1 MALRGRLIDVESC
14 CMVNWFYKM
23 EAGVF
28 PARQPKLEGW
38 ILDFKSSPFL
48 YVLGFCVV
56 GFIIVQSV
64 FFLVRAWRRG
74 KQLGMTTAT
83 LKNTVV
89 SSALFTIAPALAIVA
104 TVLTLSKALG
114 LVLPWIRLTV
124 IGAIQYEVPAAEAAI
139 NAFGISTGLSQP
151 VTDPEVFAAVA
162 WVMTIG
168 SILPLVIVPF
178 ALKKIQKSIGKV
190 STKDPKGA
198 DTMAATAFIGLI
210 AAFIGRAVL
219 GKGQQA
225 VIGDGAGILSVATL
239 LFAILFMLVLQK
251 LCTKFTLKWLEPF
264 AMPVSMFAAM
274 GMAMLLANVLPPD
287 IAFLEWRG

>member
-1 MALRGRLIDVESC
+1 MIDVESC

-48 YVLGFCVV
+48 YILGVCVV

-190 STKDPKGA
+190 STKDPKWA
-198 DTMAATAFIGLI
+198 DTMAAAAFIGLI

>member
-1 MALRGRLIDVESC
+1 
-14 CMVNWFYKM
+14 MVNWFYKM

-190 STKDPKGA
+190 STKDPKWA
-198 DTMAATAFIGLI
+198 DTMAAAAFIGLI

-225 VIGDGAGILSVATL
+225 VIGDGPGILSVATL

>member
-1 MALRGRLIDVESC
+1 MIDVESC

-178 ALKKIQKSIGKV
+178 ALKKIQKTQPSLLRKPCNRQTPIRDGNMLNWMKKQAQSILTIHIH
-190 STKDPKGA
+190 S
-198 DTMAATAFIGLI
+198 L
-210 AAFIGRAVL
+210 
-219 GKGQQA
+219 
-225 VIGDGAGILSVATL
+225 
-239 LFAILFMLVLQK
+239 MLAQLQK
-251 LCTKFTLKWLEPF
+251 D
-264 AMPVSMFAAM
+264 
-274 GMAMLLANVLPPD
+274 MLLKK
-287 IAFLEWRG
+287 

>member
-1 MALRGRLIDVESC
+1 
-14 CMVNWFYKM
+14 MVNWFYKM

-190 STKDPKGA
+190 STKDPKWA
-198 DTMAATAFIGLI
+198 DTMAAAAFIGLI

-219 GKGQQA
+219 GKGPA
-225 VIGDGAGILSVATL
+225 GRDRRRRRNPERCNAFICHSFYAGFAEALHKVHPEMAGAFCYACEHVCGYGHGDAAG
-239 LFAILFMLVLQK
+239 K
-251 LCTKFTLKWLEPF
+251 C
-264 AMPVSMFAAM
+264 AAAGYRFS
-274 GMAMLLANVLPPD
+274 GMERLGS
-287 IAFLEWRG
+287 I

>member
-1 MALRGRLIDVESC
+1 MA
-14 CMVNWFYKM
+14 
-23 EAGVF
+23 
-28 PARQPKLEGW
+28 ARQT
-38 ILDFKSSPFL
+38 
-48 YVLGFCVV
+48 
-56 GFIIVQSV
+56 
-64 FFLVRAWRRG
+64 AWDDDSHSE
-74 KQLGMTTAT
+74 
-83 LKNTVV
+83 NTVV

-178 ALKKIQKSIGKV
+178 ALKKSKKHREGFHQGSKV
-190 STKDPKGA
+190 GGYHGCRRFYWPDCRFYRARRARKRPAGRDRRRRRNPERCN
-198 DTMAATAFIGLI
+198 AFI
-210 AAFIGRAVL
+210 
-219 GKGQQA
+219 
-225 VIGDGAGILSVATL
+225 
-239 LFAILFMLVLQK
+239 AILFMLVLQK

>member
-1 MALRGRLIDVESC
+1 MIDVESC

-190 STKDPKGA
+190 STKDPKWA
-198 DTMAATAFIGLI
+198 DTMAAAAFIGLI

>member
-1 MALRGRLIDVESC
+1 M
-14 CMVNWFYKM
+14 KM
-23 EAGVF
+23 E
-28 PARQPKLEGW
+28 GW
-38 ILDFKSSPFL
+38 NLDFKSGPFL
-48 YVLGFCVV
+48 YLLGFCIV

-74 KQLGMTTAT
+74 KQLGMTAAT

-114 LVLPWIRLTV
+114 LALPWIRLTV

-139 NAFGISTGLSQP
+139 NAFGVTTGLSQP
-151 VTDPEVFAAVA
+151 VTDPAIFATVA

-168 SILPLVIVPF
+168 SILPLVLVPF

-190 STKDPKGA
+190 STRDPKWA
-198 DTMAATAFIGLI
+198 DTMAAAAFIGLI

-219 GKGQQA
+219 GKGQA
-225 VIGDGAGILSVATL
+225 DATGDGAGVLSVATL
-239 LFAILFMLVLQK
+239 LFAILFMLILQK
-251 LCTKFTLKWLEPF
+251 LCVKHTIKWLEPF
-264 AMPVSMFAAM
+264 TMPISMFAAM
-274 GMAMLLANVLPPD
+274 GVAMLLANVLPAG
-287 IAFLEWRG
+287 IAYLEWRG

>member
-14 CMVNWFYKM
+14 CLVNWFYKM

-190 STKDPKGA
+190 STKDPKWA
-198 DTMAATAFIGLI
+198 DTMAAAAFIGLI

>member
-1 MALRGRLIDVESC
+1 
-14 CMVNWFYKM
+14 MVNWFYKM

-104 TVLTLSKALG
+104 TVLKMCIRDRHRLLKALSY
-114 LVLPWIRLTV
+114 LVCRDKESCLAPFFAPLPF
-124 IGAIQYEVPAAEAAI
+124 QFE
-139 NAFGISTGLSQP
+139 S
-151 VTDPEVFAAVA
+151 AVRR
-162 WVMTIG
+162 
-168 SILPLVIVPF
+168 
-178 ALKKIQKSIGKV
+178 
-190 STKDPKGA
+190 KGA
-198 DTMAATAFIGLI
+198 AL
-210 AAFIGRAVL
+210 GR
-219 GKGQQA
+219 G
-225 VIGDGAGILSVATL
+225 
-239 LFAILFMLVLQK
+239 F
-251 LCTKFTLKWLEPF
+251 
-264 AMPVSMFAAM
+264 
-274 GMAMLLANVLPPD
+274 LALPQ
-287 IAFLEWRG
+287 

>member
-1 MALRGRLIDVESC
+1 
-14 CMVNWFYKM
+14 MVNWFYKM
-23 EAGVF
+23 ETGVF

-168 SILPLVIVPF
+168 SILPLVIAPF
-178 ALKKIQKSIGKV
+178 ALKKKKKSIGKV
-190 STKDPKGA
+190 STKDPKWA
-198 DTMAATAFIGLI
+198 DTMAAAAFIGLI

-287 IAFLEWRG
+287 IAFLEWSG

>member
-1 MALRGRLIDVESC
+1 
-14 CMVNWFYKM
+14 MVNWFYKM

-139 NAFGISTGLSQP
+139 NAFGISTGRSQP
-151 VTDPEVFAAVA
+151 GTDPEVFAAVA

-178 ALKKIQKSIGKV
+178 ALKKIQISIGKV
-190 STKDPKGA
+190 STKDPKWA
-198 DTMAATAFIGLI
+198 DTMAAAAFIGLI

>member
-1 MALRGRLIDVESC
+1 
-14 CMVNWFYKM
+14 MVNWFYKM

-190 STKDPKGA
+190 STKDPKWA
-198 DTMAATAFIGLI
+198 DTMAAAAFIGLI

-274 GMAMLLANVLPPD
+274 GRAMLLANVLPPD

>member
-1 MALRGRLIDVESC
+1 
-14 CMVNWFYKM
+14 MVNWFYKM

-178 ALKKIQKSIGKV
+178 ALKKIQKAS
-190 STKDPKGA
+190 
-198 DTMAATAFIGLI
+198 
-210 AAFIGRAVL
+210 GRFPPRIQS
-219 GKGQQA
+219 GR
-225 VIGDGAGILSVATL
+225 IP
-239 LFAILFMLVLQK
+239 
-251 LCTKFTLKWLEPF
+251 WLP
-264 AMPVSMFAAM
+264 PL
-274 GMAMLLANVLPPD
+274 LLA
-287 IAFLEWRG
+287 

>member
-1 MALRGRLIDVESC
+1 MIDVESC

-162 WVMTIG
+162 WLMTIG

-190 STKDPKGA
+190 STKDPKWA
-198 DTMAATAFIGLI
+198 DTMAAAAFIGLI

>member
-1 MALRGRLIDVESC
+1 MA
-14 CMVNWFYKM
+14 
-23 EAGVF
+23 
-28 PARQPKLEGW
+28 ARQT
-38 ILDFKSSPFL
+38 
-48 YVLGFCVV
+48 
-56 GFIIVQSV
+56 
-64 FFLVRAWRRG
+64 AWDDDSHSE
-74 KQLGMTTAT
+74 
-83 LKNTVV
+83 NTVV

-190 STKDPKGA
+190 STKDPKWA
-198 DTMAATAFIGLI
+198 DTMAAAAFIGLI

>member
-1 MALRGRLIDVESC
+1 
-14 CMVNWFYKM
+14 MVNWFYKM

-190 STKDPKGA
+190 STKDPKWA
-198 DTMAATAFIGLI
+198 DTMAAAAFIGLI

>member
-190 STKDPKGA
+190 STKDPKWA
-198 DTMAATAFIGLI
+198 DTMAAAAFIGLI